1 MELNNEEKGFTGFAL
16 LDGARFDRN
25 KFIKDFKELWG
36 LDIEEKDN
44 AEQYTLTFEMN
55 DMVAGFSLVPIAVPD
70 NEATLCAQ
78 SNYMWKEAVEVTKS
92 HDAHLIVAVVGKQ
105 ESLLEKA
112 KLFVK
117 LLATCTLQD
126 NVLGIYT
133 NGTVYQPDMYLNFAN
148 VMKKDILP
156 VLDLVWIGM
165 YRDKEGFSA
174 YTDGLSA
181 FGFEEIEVINADTE
195 PRNLQTFVAS
205 IVGYVL
211 EQNVTLEDG
220 ENIGFN
226 PTDVHKIKRS
236 SGVAVAGSSL
246 KVDFKTLALEKKIV
260 H

>member
-1 MELNNEEKGFTGFAL
+1 MEINNEEKGLTGFAL
-16 LDGARFDRN
+16 LEGARFDRN

-36 LDIEEKDN
+36 LDIEEKD
-44 AEQYTLTFEMN
+44 AEQYTLTFEMD

-70 NEATLCAQ
+70 NEAVICAQ
-78 SNYMWKEAVEVTKS
+78 SNYMWQEAVEVSKS
-92 HDAHLIVAVVGKQ
+92 HNAHLIVAVVGKQ
-105 ESLLEKA
+105 ESLMEKA

-117 LLATCTLQD
+117 LLATCTLQE
-126 NVLGIYT
+126 NTLGIYT
-133 NGTVYQPDMYLNFAN
+133 NGTVYKPDMYLNFAT
-148 VMKKDILP
+148 VMQKDILP

-165 YRDKEGFSA
+165 YRDKVGFSA

-181 FGFEEIEVINADTE
+181 FGFDEIEVINADTE

-211 EQNVTLEDG
+211 EQNITLKDG
-220 ENIGFN
+220 DNIGFT

-236 SGVAVAGSSL
+236 SGIAITGSSL
-246 KVDFKTLALEKKIV
+246 KVDFNKLVLEKKTI